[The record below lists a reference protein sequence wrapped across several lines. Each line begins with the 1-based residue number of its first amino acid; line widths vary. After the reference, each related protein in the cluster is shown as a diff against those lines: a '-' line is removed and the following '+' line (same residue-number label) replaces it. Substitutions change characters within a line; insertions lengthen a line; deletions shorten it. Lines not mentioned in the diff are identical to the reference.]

1 MSIWSKEIIVSFLK
15 MAMLVSLC
23 LAMKCEWHNLS
34 KRWSFFMKLDM
45 SKLIVSQSALSLTA
59 MVALSSVNKS
69 IGE

>member
-1 MSIWSKEIIVSFLK
+1 MV
-15 MAMLVSLC
+15 MLVSLC
-23 LAMKCEWHNLS
+23 LAMKCERHNLS
-34 KRWSFFMKLDM
+34 KKMEIFMKLDM

>member
-1 MSIWSKEIIVSFLK
+1 MEI
-15 MAMLVSLC
+15 
-23 LAMKCEWHNLS
+23 
-34 KRWSFFMKLDM
+34 FMKLDM